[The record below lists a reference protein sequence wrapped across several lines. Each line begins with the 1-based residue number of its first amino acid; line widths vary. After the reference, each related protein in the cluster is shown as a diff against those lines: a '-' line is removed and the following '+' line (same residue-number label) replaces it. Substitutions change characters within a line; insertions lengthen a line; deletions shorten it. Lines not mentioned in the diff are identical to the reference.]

1 MADKIAGNNFGV
13 GMRQG
18 QSMRRLLALG
28 LALVALVAAG
38 FFWTRDR
45 PVATATEVAAPPAE
59 IEDDETPLGA
69 PSANVT
75 PEQREM
81 RRFGLVDRHN
91 DHHVSRDEYLSNRK
105 KAFAK
110 LDADGDGRLRFDEY
124 AVSAARKF
132 GKADRDGDRALTG
145 PEFATTAAKYI
156 RNDN

>member
-1 MADKIAGNNFGV
+1 
-13 GMRQG
+13 
-18 QSMRRLLALG
+18 MRRLLALG

-45 PVATATEVAAPPAE
+45 PVATATEVAAPPA
-59 IEDDETPLGA
+59 
-69 PSANVT
+69 
-75 PEQREM
+75 EM